1 MHPDRILNNQELRT
15 LKQNHQDLLALCHD
29 LEALADSLPFDV
41 NERLCHDVSD
51 SVVALLARTQAF
63 EEELLFPDL
72 EREAGSCFSAMM
84 IERLKNEHR
93 CDRLAAE
100 EISLTLKALLR
111 GHCGLTFETIGYML
125 RGFFECVRRHVASER
140 ALIEQLVPGETGTR
154 RALA

>member
-1 MHPDRILNNQELRT
+1 MQPDHILNEQELTT
-15 LKQNHQDLLALCHD
+15 LKQNHEDLLALCHD
-29 LEALADSLPFDV
+29 LEELADSLPFDV
-41 NERLCHDVSD
+41 NQRLCHDVSD
-51 SVVALLARTQAF
+51 AVVPLLARTQEF
-63 EEELLFPDL
+63 EEQLLFPDL
-72 EREAGSCFSAMM
+72 DREAGSCFSAMM

-140 ALIEQLVPGETGTR
+140 ALIDQLMPVDAKTE

>member
-51 SVVALLARTQAF
+51 SVVALLAHTQAF

-140 ALIEQLVPGETGTR
+140 ALIEQLVPGETGTGR
-154 RALA
+154 VLA

>member
-72 EREAGSCFSAMM
+72 DREAGSCFSAMM

-100 EISLTLKALLR
+100 EIALTLKALLR

-140 ALIEQLVPGETGTR
+140 ALIEQLIPGETGTDR
-154 RALA
+154 VLA

>member
-1 MHPDRILNNQELRT
+1 MHPDRILNNQEIRM

-72 EREAGSCFSAMM
+72 DREAGSCFSAMM

-140 ALIEQLVPGETGTR
+140 ALIEQLVPGETGTGR
-154 RALA
+154 VLA

>member
-72 EREAGSCFSAMM
+72 DREAGSCFSAMM

-140 ALIEQLVPGETGTR
+140 ALIEQLVPGETGTGR
-154 RALA
+154 VLA

>member
-140 ALIEQLVPGETGTR
+140 ALIEQLMPGEAGTR
-154 RALA
+154 RARA

>member
-140 ALIEQLVPGETGTR
+140 ALIEQLMPGEAGTR

>member
-140 ALIEQLVPGETGTR
+140 ALIEQLVPGETGTGR
-154 RALA
+154 VLA